1 MLANRKLLLLSS
13 ITRHD
18 ILNKLSGIYGYLGI
32 LRMKFPDPALADY
45 ISKLEDTTK
54 KIQALI
60 AETQVYQ
67 DLGTQEPK
75 WQELDKIARD
85 VQVPAT
91 IALIVDLQGVEV
103 FAESDAQKSV
113 LKFP

>member
-1 MLANRKLLLLSS
+1 MISS
-13 ITRHD
+13 T
-18 ILNKLSGIYGYLGI
+18 SYPGIYGYLGI

-85 VQVPAT
+85 LTGPWNYRT
-91 IALIVDLQGVEV
+91 HRRSSGSRSIRR
-103 FAESDAQKSV
+103 SDAQKSV